1 MTKGVCMSSRDNMNR
16 FAIVA
21 GCLLLANALG
31 CMSDYHTSGEDCE
44 KLREMMGSWHSQCE
58 CATENQFD
66 DLESAVDLLIS
77 KLNAFC
83 QAHKVGRAALLSAID
98 MKPLLSPN
106 NRDVVYVLGS
116 HGGERVGV
124 LFMFNGGCCVRKVL
138 QSHAIE

>member
-1 MTKGVCMSSRDNMNR
+1 MSSRDNMNR

-31 CMSDYHTSGEDCE
+31 CMSDYHTSDEDCE
-44 KLREMMGSWHSQCE
+44 KLREMMGSWHSRCE

-98 MKPLLSPN
+98 MKLFVGLLGALAIIEMLSMCLAAMVGN
-106 NRDVVYVLGS
+106 VLEFCSCLTAGVVFGK
-116 HGGERVGV
+116 
-124 LFMFNGGCCVRKVL
+124 F
-138 QSHAIE
+138 